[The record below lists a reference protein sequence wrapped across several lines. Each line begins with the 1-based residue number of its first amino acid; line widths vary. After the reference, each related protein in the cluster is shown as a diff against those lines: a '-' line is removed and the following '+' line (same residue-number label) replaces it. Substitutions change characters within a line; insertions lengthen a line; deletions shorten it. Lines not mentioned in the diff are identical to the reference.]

1 MTDSQEDGGADVV
14 VSDADVVDVLPDD
27 LDASAVVVVEF
38 PNNDRRRI
46 PAVIYIVMGL
56 GAIAVTVVNDG
67 SPQVNTGLAV
77 AGGLLA
83 LFGVYGL
90 FAGRTLRV
98 DETDAL
104 VVASSTVGFP
114 IGHASAQMTWRGL
127 LSRPVWRLLAYSNED
142 PPTQRAMV
150 VVDGISGEVVEWFA
164 EDNPEDWSEL

>member
-38 PNNDRRRI
+38 PNNNRRRI